1 MLKMDY
7 ITIQRKKLQRNKA
20 NNNIII
26 KFFRIQNYNYEQR
39 LFGINTILILT
50 VLLCKNLYQ

>member
-26 KFFRIQNYNYEQR
+26 KFFRIQNYNYEQ
-39 LFGINTILILT
+39 
-50 VLLCKNLYQ
+50 